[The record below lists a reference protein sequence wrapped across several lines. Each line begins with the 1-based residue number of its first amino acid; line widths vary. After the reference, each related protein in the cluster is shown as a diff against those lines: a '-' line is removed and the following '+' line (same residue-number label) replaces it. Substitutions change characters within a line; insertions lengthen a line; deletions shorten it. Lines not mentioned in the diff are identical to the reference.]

1 MIYILLILCFFSC
14 ITTNI
19 LLHTYTL
26 EKTSKKIDNLN
37 IGKIEGQTLC
47 NYLLN
52 SFQNL
57 DDVIGKSNN
66 DKTLTDQH
74 KDLQKALNKE
84 INLIEQRYAEDE
96 KRLNQFTNEKQNTAR
111 AIKDFKLFM
120 ESWTKTA
127 SENNDLKIK
136 ISSMQ
141 QQINLLNHKIDE
153 LEKQNQILEFK
164 SYHNSDKHHSQD
176 NIEL

>member
-19 LLHTYTL
+19 LLHTDTL
-26 EKTSKKIDNLN
+26 KKTSKKIDNLN

-66 DKTLTDQH
+66 DKTLTKQN
-74 KDLQKALNKE
+74 KDLQKSLDK
-84 INLIEQRYAEDE
+84 LISLLKQQYAEDRN
-96 KRLNQFTNEKQNTAR
+96 RLIQYTDDQRETAR
-111 AIKDFKLFM
+111 AINDFTLFM
-120 ESWTKTA
+120 ESWTKTVA
-127 SENNDLKIK
+127 ENNDLKIQL
-136 ISSMQ
+136 SSMQ
-141 QQINLLNHKIDE
+141 QQINLLNHKINE
-153 LEKQNQILEFK
+153 LEKQNQIL
-164 SYHNSDKHHSQD
+164 DCT
-176 NIEL
+176 

>member
-19 LLHTYTL
+19 LLHTDTL
-26 EKTSKKIDNLN
+26 KKTSKKIDNLN

-66 DKTLTDQH
+66 DKTLTKQN
-74 KDLQKALNKE
+74 KDLQKSLDK
-84 INLIEQRYAEDE
+84 LISLLKQQYAEDRN
-96 KRLNQFTNEKQNTAR
+96 RLIQYTDDQRETAR
-111 AIKDFKLFM
+111 AINDFTLFM
-120 ESWTKTA
+120 ESWTKTVA
-127 SENNDLKIK
+127 ENNDLKIQL
-136 ISSMQ
+136 SSMQ
-141 QQINLLNHKIDE
+141 QQINLLNHKIDK
-153 LEKQNQILEFK
+153 LEKQNQIL
-164 SYHNSDKHHSQD
+164 DCT
-176 NIEL
+176 

>member
-19 LLHTYTL
+19 LLHTDTL
-26 EKTSKKIDNLN
+26 KKTSKKIDNLN

-66 DKTLTDQH
+66 DKTLTKQN
-74 KDLQKALNKE
+74 KDLQKSLDK
-84 INLIEQRYAEDE
+84 LISLLKQQYAEDRN
-96 KRLNQFTNEKQNTAR
+96 RLIQYTDDQRETAR
-111 AIKDFKLFM
+111 AINDFTLFM
-120 ESWTKTA
+120 ESWTKTVA
-127 SENNDLKIK
+127 ENNDLKIQL
-136 ISSMQ
+136 SGMQ
-141 QQINLLNHKIDE
+141 QQINLLNHKINE
-153 LEKQNQILEFK
+153 LEKQNQIL
-164 SYHNSDKHHSQD
+164 DCT
-176 NIEL
+176 

>member
-1 MIYILLILCFFSC
+1 M
-14 ITTNI
+14 
-19 LLHTYTL
+19 LHTYTL

-57 DDVIGKSNN
+57 DDVIGKGNN
-66 DKTLTDQH
+66 DKTLTKQN
-74 KDLQKALNKE
+74 KDLQKSLDKLNSFLK
-84 INLIEQRYAEDE
+84 QQYAEDR
-96 KRLNQFTNEKQNTAR
+96 KRLNQFTNEQQNTAR
-111 AIKDFKLFM
+111 AIKDFNLFM
-120 ESWTKTA
+120 ESWSKISA
-127 SENNDLKIK
+127 ENNDLKIQ

-141 QQINLLNHKIDE
+141 QQINFLNHKINE

-164 SYHNSDKHHSQD
+164 SYHNSEKHHSQD

>member
-14 ITTNI
+14 IKTNI

-26 EKTSKKIDNLN
+26 EKTNNKIDNLN

-57 DDVIGKSNN
+57 DDVIGKGNN
-66 DKTLTDQH
+66 DKTLTKQN
-74 KDLQKALNKE
+74 KDLQKSLDK
-84 INLIEQRYAEDE
+84 LISLLKQQYAEDRN
-96 KRLNQFTNEKQNTAR
+96 RLIQYTDDQRETAR
-111 AIKDFKLFM
+111 AINDFMLFM

-127 SENNDLKIK
+127 SENNYLKIQL
-136 ISSMQ
+136 SSMQ
-141 QQINLLNHKIDE
+141 QQINLLNHKINE
-153 LEKQNQILEFK
+153 LEKQNQIL
-164 SYHNSDKHHSQD
+164 DCT
-176 NIEL
+176 

>member
-26 EKTSKKIDNLN
+26 EKTNNKIDNLN

-57 DDVIGKSNN
+57 DDVIGKGNN
-66 DKTLTDQH
+66 DKTLTKQN
-74 KDLQKALNKE
+74 KDLQKSLDKLNSLLK
-84 INLIEQRYAEDE
+84 QQYAEDR
-96 KRLNQFTNEKQNTAR
+96 KRLIQYTDDQRETAR
-111 AIKDFKLFM
+111 AINDFTLFM
-120 ESWTKTA
+120 ESWTKTVA
-127 SENNDLKIK
+127 ENNDLKIQL
-136 ISSMQ
+136 SSMQ
-141 QQINLLNHKIDE
+141 QQIHLLDHKIDE
-153 LEKQNQILEFK
+153 LEKQNHIFD
-164 SYHNSDKHHSQD
+164 NSTSHD
-176 NIEL
+176 NI

>member
-19 LLHTYTL
+19 LLHTDTL

-57 DDVIGKSNN
+57 DDVIGKGNN
-66 DKTLTDQH
+66 DKTLTKQN
-74 KDLQKALNKE
+74 KNLQKSLDK
-84 INLIEQRYAEDE
+84 LISLLKQQCFEVE
-96 KRLNQFTNEKQNTAR
+96 KRLNQFTNEQQNTAR

>member
-26 EKTSKKIDNLN
+26 EKTNNKIDNLN

-66 DKTLTDQH
+66 DKTLTKQN
-74 KDLQKALNKE
+74 KDLQKSLDKLISLLN
-84 INLIEQRYAEDE
+84 
-96 KRLNQFTNEKQNTAR
+96 
-111 AIKDFKLFM
+111 M
-120 ESWTKTA
+120 ESWTKSA
-127 SENNDLKIK
+127 AENNDLKIQL
-136 ISSMQ
+136 SSMQ
-141 QQINLLNHKIDE
+141 QQIHLLNHKIDE
-153 LEKQNQILEFK
+153 LEKQNQIL
-164 SYHNSDKHHSQD
+164 DCT
-176 NIEL
+176 

>member
-19 LLHTYTL
+19 LLHTDTL
-26 EKTSKKIDNLN
+26 KKTSKKIDNLN

-66 DKTLTDQH
+66 DKTLTKQN
-74 KDLQKALNKE
+74 KDLQKSLDK
-84 INLIEQRYAEDE
+84 LISLLKQQYAEDRN
-96 KRLNQFTNEKQNTAR
+96 RLIQYTDDQRETAR
-111 AIKDFKLFM
+111 AINDFTLFM
-120 ESWTKTA
+120 ESWTKTVA
-127 SENNDLKIK
+127 ENNDLKI
-136 ISSMQ
+136 Q
-141 QQINLLNHKIDE
+141 
-153 LEKQNQILEFK
+153 
-164 SYHNSDKHHSQD
+164 
-176 NIEL
+176 